1 MAGRD
6 LLNAAILL
14 VLTAAPIGA
23 QSLGDIARQEEAR
36 RVLAKKAVKTLSD
49 SDLGAGAIAQP
60 AERGESSCYLSKS
73 EGGCVSAE
81 RLVANSITGAATRQN
96 APLERL
102 FRAEAESIRS
112 QIEPTLDAMATL
124 DSVIVDRTRSAGD
137 RTAAETSLARARQRL
152 ASLER
157 NWEKL
162 AKALANQGLPQKWIE
177 PAPPLTTVKQ

>member
-1 MAGRD
+1 MAGR

-14 VLTAAPIGA
+14 VLTAAITNA
-23 QSLGDIARQEEAR
+23 QSLGDLARQEEAR
-36 RVLAKKAVKTLSD
+36 RVSAKKAAKTLSN
-49 SDLGAGAIAQP
+49 SDLGAGAIAAP
-60 AERGESSCYLSKS
+60 SERDELSCYVSRS
-73 EGGCVSAE
+73 EGACVSAE
-81 RLVANSITGAATRQN
+81 QLVANSIAGALTKQN

-102 FRAEAESIRS
+102 FRDEAESTRS
-112 QIEPTLDAMATL
+112 QIEQTLDAMATL
-124 DSVIVDRTRSAGD
+124 GSVIVDRTRSAGD

-177 PAPPLTTVKQ
+177 PAPPLTAVKQ